1 MFAFLSAL
9 VELQVFEEI
18 TCNFLLVGHTGNEV
32 DQLFREGFQNVLNW
46 PETRPVLREGGGV
59 CVCVRDVCIFLKC
72 SLIIGVPGSQL
83 TPYLESWFQKKN
95 ISLAQKLTKLVLR
108 KSLKFS
114 IVNLSNKVH
123 NCMKQ
128 SHSYHKCFN
137 HQT

>member
-59 CVCVRDVCIFLKC
+59 CVCVCEMFA
-72 SLIIGVPGSQL
+72 
-83 TPYLESWFQKKN
+83 F
-95 ISLAQKLTKLVLR
+95 
-108 KSLKFS
+108 F
-114 IVNLSNKVH
+114 
-123 NCMKQ
+123 
-128 SHSYHKCFN
+128 
-137 HQT
+137 